1 MTAAGQACG
10 AAVLQTLRDFWH
22 ADDISTQTS
31 RDCEGNIVWEIFGVN
46 VGIVGE
52 APHNGLG

>member
-1 MTAAGQACG
+1 MS

-22 ADDISTQTS
+22 ADVISTQTS

>member
-1 MTAAGQACG
+1 M
-10 AAVLQTLRDFWH
+10 LQTLRDFWH